1 MKRMNFAGM
10 VQKAIFDYDMI
21 QEGDKI
27 AVGVSGG
34 KDSLALLDALAHIR
48 AYSPVRFELAAVTL
62 DLGLEKTDFSSVQA
76 LCDRLEVPFFLEETR
91 IGDIVFNIRKEES
104 PCSLCA
110 NLRRGAL
117 NNKAISLG
125 CSKVALGHHR
135 DDAVETMAMSLYY
148 EGRFHCF
155 SPVTYLSR
163 KNIHVIRPL
172 IYVKETQV
180 IDYCKEQYLKIVKSP
195 CPATGKTNRAHIKEM
210 LDAMESGNPFLRD
223 LLFGSIQRAKICGW

>member
-1 MKRMNFAGM
+1 MKKTNFAGM

-34 KDSLALLDALAHIR
+34 KDSLALLDILSHIR
-48 AYSPVRFELAAVTL
+48 AYSPVKFDLVAITL
-62 DLGLEKTDFSSVQA
+62 DLGLEKTDFSSVQT
-76 LCDRLEVPFFLEETR
+76 LCDRLEVPYHIEETR

-117 NNKAISLG
+117 NNKAIALG
-125 CSKVALGHHR
+125 CGKVALGHHR

-180 IDYCKEQYLKIVKSP
+180 IGYCEEKDLKIVKSP
-195 CPATGKTNRAHIKEM
+195 CPAAGKTNRAHIKEM
-210 LDAMESGNPFLRD
+210 LDGMESDNPFLRD

>member
-1 MKRMNFAGM
+1 MKEFNFNGA

-21 QEGDKI
+21 ADGDKI

-34 KDSLALLDALAHIR
+34 KDSLALLTSLARIR
-48 AYSPVRFELAAVTL
+48 PYSPVKYELFAVTL
-62 DLGLEKTDFSSVQA
+62 DLGLEKTDFSGVQA
-76 LCDRLEVPFFLEETR
+76 LCDGLGIPFSLEETR
-91 IGDIVFNIRKEES
+91 IGDIIFNVRKEES

-117 NNKAISLG
+117 NNKAVSLG
-125 CSKVALGHHR
+125 CNKVALGHHR
-135 DDAVETMAMSLYY
+135 DDAIETMSMSLFY

-172 IYVKETQV
+172 IYVKESQV
-180 IDYCKEQYLKIVKSP
+180 VDYCSEFDLKIVKSP
-195 CPATGKTNRAHIKEM
+195 CPATGTTNRARIKEM
-210 LDAMESGNPFLRD
+210 LDAMERENPGVRE
-223 LLFGSIQRAKICGW
+223 LLFGSIKRAGICGW

>member
-1 MKRMNFAGM
+1 MKKMNFTGM

-27 AVGVSGG
+27 AIGVSGG
-34 KDSLALLDALAHIR
+34 KDSLALLGALAHIR
-48 AYSPVRFELAAVTL
+48 AYSPVRFDLAAVTL
-62 DLGLEKTDFSSVQA
+62 DLGLEKADFSSVQS
-76 LCDRLEVPFFLEETR
+76 LCDKLEVPFHIEETR
-91 IGDIVFNIRKEES
+91 IGEIVFNIRKEES

-117 NNKAISLG
+117 NNKAIALG

-135 DDAVETMAMSLYY
+135 DDAVETMAMAMYY

-172 IYVKETQV
+172 VYVKETQV
-180 IDYCKEQYLKIVKSP
+180 IDYCEEQELVAVKSP
-195 CPATGKTNRAHIKEM
+195 CPAQGKTNRAHIKEM
-210 LDAMESGNPFLRD
+210 LDAMEKDNPLLRD